1 MHGIHTQ
8 PFKNA
13 ARYTFA
19 LFLAASTLAFAQNSS
34 NGWKRVGESAPPPP
48 DQQTAPP
55 PADSN
60 YPQEDAQQQP
70 NYPAPPPNYQQ
81 PNGAPQPSQPNY
93 QAGAIPAQLTV
104 PGGTFLTVRVNQM
117 LSSDRN
123 QPGDSFTASLVQ
135 PLVVNGVVVAEPGE
149 TIAGQVVDTKKSHL
163 GETARL
169 GIQLTDLTLVDGQQV
184 PIQSQLISRK
194 GSGLNG
200 NDAGTIVGTTALG
213 AVIGS
218 AVGWGTGAAIGAG
231 AGALGGVLL
240 THGHASVIYPEQVLT
255 FRLEAPIT
263 ISTANAPQAFHYVQP
278 NEYNQPQYNYGPRP
292 GAYAGAAPPPPA
304 PYPYAYAYPY
314 YYPYYWGPSFVF
326 YGGRGYWGG
335 GGGRYFGRGYYGR
348 PGFRR

>member
-1 MHGIHTQ
+1 MQGIHTQ
-8 PFKNA
+8 SFKNA

-34 NGWKRVGESAPPPP
+34 NGWKRVGDSAQAPP
-48 DQQTAPP
+48 DQAAPP
-55 PADSN
+55 PADSSN
-60 YPQEDAQQQP
+60 YPQTEAQQP
-70 NYPAPPPNYQQ
+70 NYPAPPPQNYQQ
-81 PNGAPQPSQPNY
+81 PNAAPQPSY
-93 QAGAIPAQLTV
+93 QAAPIPAQLTV

-135 PLVVNGVVVAEPGE
+135 PLVVNGVVVAEPGQ

-218 AVGWGTGAAIGAG
+218 AIGWGTGAAIGAG

-240 THGHASVIYPEQVLT
+240 THGHASVIAPEQVLT
-255 FRLEAPIT
+255 FRLQAPVT
-263 ISTANAPQAFHYVQP
+263 ISTANAPQAFHYIQP

-304 PYPYAYAYPY
+304 PYPYPYAYAYPY

-335 GGGRYFGRGYYGR
+335 GRYFGRGYYGR

>member
-8 PFKNA
+8 SFKNT

-19 LFLAASTLAFAQNSS
+19 LFLAASTLAFAQNS
-34 NGWKRVGESAPPPP
+34 NGWKRVGDSAQAPTPDQAAPAPPP
-48 DQQTAPP
+48 DTN
-55 PADSN
+55 N
-60 YPQEDAQQQP
+60 YPQADGQQP
-70 NYPAPPPNYQQ
+70 TNSPAPPPNYQQ
-81 PNGAPQPSQPNY
+81 PSA
-93 QAGAIPAQLTV
+93 AIPAQLTI
-104 PGGTFLTVRVNQM
+104 PAGTFLTVRVNQM

-135 PLVVNGVVVAEPGE
+135 PLVVNGVVVAEPGQ

-184 PIQSQLISRK
+184 PVQSQLISRK
-194 GSGLNG
+194 GTGLNG

-218 AVGWGTGAAIGAG
+218 AIGWGTGAAIGAG

-255 FRLEAPIT
+255 FRLQAPVT

-292 GAYAGAAPPPPA
+292 GAYAGGAPPPPPA

-326 YGGRGYWGG
+326 YGGRGYWWGG
-335 GGGRYFGRGYYGR
+335 HYYFGRGYYGR

>member
-1 MHGIHTQ
+1 M
-8 PFKNA
+8 
-13 ARYTFA
+13 
-19 LFLAASTLAFAQNSS
+19 
-34 NGWKRVGESAPPPP
+34 
-48 DQQTAPP
+48 
-55 PADSN
+55 
-60 YPQEDAQQQP
+60 
-70 NYPAPPPNYQQ
+70 
-81 PNGAPQPSQPNY
+81 
-93 QAGAIPAQLTV
+93 
-104 PGGTFLTVRVNQM
+104 
-117 LSSDRN
+117 
-123 QPGDSFTASLVQ
+123 
-135 PLVVNGVVVAEPGE
+135 VVAEPGQ

-184 PIQSQLISRK
+184 PVQSQLISRK
-194 GSGLNG
+194 GTGLNG

-218 AVGWGTGAAIGAG
+218 AIGWGTGAAIGAG

-255 FRLEAPIT
+255 FRLQAPVT

-292 GAYAGAAPPPPA
+292 GAYAGGAPPPPPA

-326 YGGRGYWGG
+326 YGGRGYWWGG
-335 GGGRYFGRGYYGR
+335 HYYFGRGYYGR

>member
-19 LFLAASTLAFAQNSS
+19 LFLAASTVAFAQNSS
-34 NGWKRVGESAPPPP
+34 NGWKRVGDSAEAPMPDQAAPPPP
-48 DQQTAPP
+48 DQA
-55 PADSN
+55 
-60 YPQEDAQQQP
+60 
-70 NYPAPPPNYQQ
+70 APPPNYQQ
-81 PNGAPQPSQPNY
+81 PSA
-93 QAGAIPAQLTV
+93 AVPAQLTV
-104 PGGTFLTVRVNQM
+104 PAGTFLTVRVNQM

-123 QPGDSFTASLVQ
+123 QPGDAFSASLVQ
-135 PLVVNGVVVAEPGE
+135 PLVVNGLVVAEPGQ

-169 GIQLTDLTLVDGQQV
+169 GIQLTTLTLVDGQQV

-194 GSGLNG
+194 GPGLNG

-218 AVGWGTGAAIGAG
+218 AIGWGTGAAIGAG
-231 AGALGGVLL
+231 AGALGGVLM
-240 THGHASVIYPEQVLT
+240 THGHASIIAPEQVLT
-255 FRLEAPIT
+255 FRLEAPVT
-263 ISTANAPQAFHYVQP
+263 ISTASAPQAFHYVQP
-278 NEYNQPQYNYGPRP
+278 NEYNQPQHNYGPRP

-304 PYPYAYAYPY
+304 PYAYPYAYAYPY

-335 GGGRYFGRGYYGR
+335 GRYYFGRGYYGR